1 MSLIGR
7 ILTEKRV
14 AVTAVAVAVVVA
26 TGLYALAVYPLAVRV
41 ADARVREAVA
51 RDSLD
56 SAQQSLQAARAVM
69 DGKNATSEQ
78 LDRFYREVLPPDLPG
93 ARHIT
98 YARLAALA
106 SAYDLVMER
115 RSSVSEQDESNDL
128 ARLGTT
134 MLLAGEWSNIR
145 QFIAAVEDAPEF
157 IVIQDIV
164 LSQSEE
170 AGASLALALGVSTY
184 YRVEAGV

>member
-14 AVTAVAVAVVVA
+14 AMTAVAVAVVVA

-41 ADARVREAVA
+41 AGARVREAVA

-56 SAQQSLQAARAVM
+56 SAQQGLQAARAAM
-69 DGKNATSEQ
+69 DGKNTTSEQ
-78 LDRFYREVLPPDLPG
+78 LDRFYREVLPPDLAG

-98 YARLAALA
+98 YARLAVLA

-115 RSSVSEQDESNDL
+115 RSSVSEQDESSDL

-134 MLLAGEWSNIR
+134 MLLAGEWSDIR

-184 YRVEAGV
+184 YRMEAGV